1 MRLMMSNLRSDGNPF
16 DLTKASDFSD
26 SDILNYWADLSESNA
41 SGHGLLEI
49 LKPKLVMPMLLLGG
63 KGSGKT
69 HLMRY
74 CSAPVQSMRSD
85 GNLSKAVAKDGY
97 LGIYLQT
104 DGLNTGRFKG
114 KGQSDETWIAIFSYS
129 FELWLSLTL
138 VKTLR
143 ELIRTS
149 EQIIDEAQLVGSIA
163 LLFDIT
169 VSGKFDSLDSFE
181 EFLRE
186 ERRKIDFTVNNC
198 AITRQLNE
206 ITILFSPGRLAF
218 GIPAAAE
225 KFIPTLASKLVVYL
239 IDEIENFTAD
249 QQKFLNTLIRYRS
262 GNVSIKLGS
271 RLYGI
276 KTYDTLGSG
285 EPIKIDAEYERVE
298 LDSLLRDKSVE
309 YTYLAKQLVLKRLNQ
324 SRLHHGAKSIDD
336 INDFFQN
343 IDQTNFFQ
351 DFSLKIVAGRDKKG
365 SERPCIQKLQSVL
378 TSEFTSNDL
387 DSIDAIINN
396 VRRRDHPLL
405 EKLNVFS
412 LYKKWTRLDHLVE
425 ISKKIGES
433 SNKFLE
439 GRRDECLEYA
449 QTFDHFGSDMLAQLL
464 RECGKKNIYA
474 GFDTFIH
481 LSQGIPRN
489 LLGILKNIYR
499 NALFA
504 GEQPFD
510 GGIISID
517 SQTDGVRDGANW
529 FWDDAQPDSKG
540 AVVHRAIDALAVF
553 FREVRYSD
561 KPSECDLCSFSVD
574 LAALSQD
581 ARQTIKTSENWSYI
595 VKVKGG
601 AKNKNSNKIDMKYQL
616 SPMLAPRWGL
626 SPKRGGTIEL
636 QADLA
641 SAIFDPEY
649 KDGLTELIKKRVK
662 VMNGGISSL
671 AQENQGSLFSSC

>member
-1 MRLMMSNLRSDGNPF
+1 MMSDLRSDGNPF

-41 SGHGLLEI
+41 SSPGLLEV

-74 CSAPVQSMRSD
+74 CSAPVQSMRND
-85 GNLSKAVAKDGY
+85 GNLSNAVAKEGY
-97 LGIYLQT
+97 LGIYLQS

-114 KGQSDETWIAIFSYS
+114 KGQPDETWSAIFSYS
-129 FELWLSLTL
+129 FELWLSLIL

-143 ELIRTS
+143 ELIQTS
-149 EQIIDEAQLVGSIA
+149 EQIIDEAPLIESIA
-163 LLFDIT
+163 SLFDIAI
-169 VSGKFDSLDSFE
+169 SGKFNSLDSFG
-181 EFLRE
+181 EFLCE
-186 ERRKIDFTVNNC
+186 ERRKIDFSVNNC
-198 AITRQLNE
+198 AITRKLNE

-225 KFIPTLASKLVVYL
+225 KFIPVLTSKLVVYL

-285 EPIKIDAEYERVE
+285 EPIKINAEYERVE
-298 LDSLLRDKSVE
+298 LDSLLRVRSAE
-309 YTYLAKQLVLKRLNQ
+309 YTHLAKELIRKRLNQ
-324 SRLHHGAKSIDD
+324 SRLHHGIRSIDD
-336 INDFFQN
+336 INGFFQA
-343 IDQTNFFQ
+343 IDRSRAYQ
-351 DFSLKIVAGRDKKG
+351 DFSLKIVEGRDKKG
-365 SERPCIQKLQSVL
+365 SERPCIEKLQRILV
-378 TSEFTSNDL
+378 SEFTSSNQHR
-387 DSIDAIINN
+387 IDAIITNI
-396 VRRRDHPLL
+396 RRPDHPLL

-412 LYKKWTRLDHLVE
+412 LYRKWTRLDQMVE
-425 ISKKIGES
+425 ISKEIGES

-439 GRRDECLEYA
+439 ERRNECLEYA

-464 RECGKKNIYA
+464 RECGKKNKYA
-474 GFDTFIH
+474 GFENLVH

-504 GEQPFD
+504 GEQPFE
-510 GGIISID
+510 GGVISID
-517 SQTDGVRDGANW
+517 SQTDGVCDGANW

-540 AVVHRAIDALAVF
+540 VVVHEAIDSLAVF

-574 LAALSQD
+574 LDALSPA
-581 ARQTIKTSENWSYI
+581 ARQTIEMSENWSYI
-595 VKVKGG
+595 VKIKGG
-601 AKNKNSNKIDMKYQL
+601 AKNKNSSKVDTKYQL
-616 SPMLAPRWGL
+616 SPMLTPRWGL
-626 SPKRGGTIEL
+626 SPQRGGTIEL
-636 QADLA
+636 QTDLA
-641 SAIFDPEY
+641 NAIFDQ
-649 KDGLTELIKKRVK
+649 KFKNQLKELIKNRVK
-662 VMNGGISSL
+662 DMNGGISSL
-671 AQENQGSLFSSC
+671 AQKNQWSLFSSS